1 MSRTRANRDGREGQ
15 SLTPPEK
22 LVPEL
27 LRNVPPQNIEAEQAV
42 LGGVFLDNTIFHSLV
57 EILKEDD
64 FYHPAHRIIFRAFVE
79 LYSSNT
85 PIDLITVTELLKK
98 KGQLEQVGGSAYVAS
113 LVESI
118 IPAANALYYAQ
129 IVREKAIKR
138 ELIQSGARIIQMA
151 FESEEDTD
159 TLLDEAEQSIFTIS
173 EQRILPRFKS
183 SKQLVEE
190 IFDQLAAR
198 FDRKEL
204 ITGVPTGYKKFDELT
219 AGLQKTDLIIVAGRP
234 SMGKTA
240 FGLNIAIRAACNHGV
255 PTAIFSLEMSMDQ
268 LMMRMLCVVGKVDL
282 RNVRTGFLTDE
293 DWARLYEAADVLS
306 KAPIY
311 IDDTPALEPL
321 ELRARCRRLKS
332 EKGLGLVIIDYLQLM
347 HVPQKRDSR
356 EQEISYISRNL
367 KALAKEV
374 NVPVVALAQLNRK
387 VEERKNRRPMLSDLR
402 ESGAIEQDADVIV
415 FLYRDEVYNKREDNP
430 NKGIAEIIIGKQR
443 NGPIGQLK
451 LAYLSYCT
459 AFEDLQEEE

>member
-1 MSRTRANRDGREGQ
+1 MRESRDDSKGR
-15 SLTPPEK
+15 SLITPERI
-22 LVPEL
+22 VPEL
-27 LRNVPPQNIEAEQAV
+27 LRKVPPQNIEAEQAV
-42 LGGVFLDNTIFHSLV
+42 LGGVFLDNSIFHSLI

-64 FYHPAHRIIFRAFVE
+64 FYYPAHKIIFRSFVE
-79 LYSSNT
+79 LYSQNR
-85 PIDLITVTELLKK
+85 PIDLITVTELLQK
-98 KGQLEQVGGSAYVAS
+98 KGELEEVGGSVYVAS
-113 LVESI
+113 LADSI
-118 IPAANALYYAQ
+118 IPAANALHYAE

-151 FESEEDTD
+151 FDSEEDTD

-190 IFDQLAAR
+190 IFDQLTAR

-219 AGLQKTDLIIVAGRP
+219 AGLQKTDLIIIAGRP

-240 FGLNIAIRAACNHGV
+240 FGLNIAMRAACNHGV

-268 LMMRMLCVVGKVDL
+268 LMMRMLCALGKVDL
-282 RNVRTGFLTDE
+282 KNVRTGFLRDE
-293 DWARLYEAADVLS
+293 DWMHLYEAAEVLS

-347 HVPQKRDSR
+347 HVPQRKDSR

-387 VEERKNRRPMLSDLR
+387 VEERKDKRPMLSDLR

-443 NGPIGQLK
+443 NGPTGKFK
-451 LAYLSYCT
+451 LAYLSHCT
-459 AFEDLQEEE
+459 AFEDLQLEDDT